1 VTKQNMRF
9 VPIKTQEQ
17 LDVQA
22 VHRVRRL
29 QRRSALINEIRGSLL
44 ERGITFPALPIHLRC
59 ANTGFCAATR

>member
-1 VTKQNMRF
+1 MRF

-29 QRRSALINEIRGSLL
+29 QRRSALINEIRGFPL
-44 ERGITFPALPIHLRC
+44 ERGITFPAQPIHLRC
-59 ANTGFCAATR
+59 ANTGCCAATR